1 MMPDTSS
8 PSPRSSVRRYGP
20 AIAALACCGL
30 AGLLLAAVLAPL
42 PRVAAVTALAQ
53 ESFAVCTAP
62 VDAGLE
68 AFFVLDF
75 ETGDITGSV
84 INQNTSRFATGYRY
98 NVLKDL
104 EFKPG
109 KVKNPKLLL
118 VPGQASFGGQAGARL
133 APTALYVTDA
143 ATGVT
148 VAYGIPWSSQQAA
161 AGAVPPI
168 QELVPLDILRPR
180 GGGAK
185 VR

>member
-1 MMPDTSS
+1 
-8 PSPRSSVRRYGP
+8 
-20 AIAALACCGL
+20 
-30 AGLLLAAVLAPL
+30 
-42 PRVAAVTALAQ
+42 VAAVTALAQ

-62 VDAGLE
+62 IDAGLE

-84 INQNTSRFATGYRY
+84 INQTTSRFANGYRY

-109 KVKNPKLLL
+109 KVKNPRFLL
-118 VPGQASFGGQAGARL
+118 VPGQASFAGPAGTRL

-161 AGAVPPI
+161 SGAVPPV

>member
-1 MMPDTSS
+1 MV
-8 PSPRSSVRRYGP
+8 PSLVRFPRFV
-20 AIAALACCGL
+20 A
-30 AGLLLAAVLAPL
+30 LAAVGSGCAALVLLFAATLSPPL
-42 PRVAAVTALAQ
+42 RVSATTALAQ
-53 ESFAVCTAP
+53 DSFAVCTVP
-62 VDAGLE
+62 LSNDGHE

-75 ETGDITGSV
+75 ETGDLTGTVMSP
-84 INQNTSRFATGYRY
+84 NTSRFASGYRY

-109 KVKNPKLLL
+109 KVKNPKFLL
-118 VPGQASFGGQAGARL
+118 VPGLVPTGAAVGGQGASQR
-133 APTALYVTDA
+133 APSVLYVTDA

-148 VAYGIPWSSQQAA
+148 VAYGIPWNSQQGGAA
-161 AGAVPPI
+161 AGPPM